1 MRVYLAGSIF
11 YAGDVYRN
19 TDWAARIR
27 AAIPSI
33 DLYNPLEA
41 DFNGPEGKK
50 RFAGSRI
57 ITDGDCERLHNT
69 DVLVVCMD
77 GDVIP
82 AGSSCE
88 IGIMSEKI
96 RNGAHKHIIGI
107 CTDNRQC
114 YLTHSE
120 EKDKGGAAELGEQQ
134 YSYQN
139 LFVTGIVKQSGVMV
153 SSIEEAIEVLKEY
166 DKEDYGE
173 C

>member
-50 RFAGSRI
+50 RFALDYDGKKLFQQRETQRLNVQ
-57 ITDGDCERLHNT
+57 TDKWEFAKQHQLYE
-69 DVLVVCMD
+69 DVTEYVRKSFENALDMNSY
-77 GDVIP
+77 
-82 AGSSCE
+82 A
-88 IGIMSEKI
+88 
-96 RNGAHKHIIGI
+96 
-107 CTDNRQC
+107 
-114 YLTHSE
+114 
-120 EKDKGGAAELGEQQ
+120 KGL
-134 YSYQN
+134 
-139 LFVTGIVKQSGVMV
+139 VMV
-153 SSIEEAIEVLKEY
+153 MFQKLASSSTAAVLSAMRNRYKRLLEG
-166 DKEDYGE
+166 EDPDELEDRHSLRRG